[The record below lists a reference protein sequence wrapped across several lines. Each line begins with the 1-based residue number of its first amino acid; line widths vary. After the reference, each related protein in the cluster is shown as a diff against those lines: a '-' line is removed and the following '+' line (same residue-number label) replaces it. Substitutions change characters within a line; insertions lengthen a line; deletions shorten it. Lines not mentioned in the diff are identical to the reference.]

1 MSSSIQSNVARLGFS
16 IPSRKTLAE
25 LRSAG
30 QTRRSAPTCPVPTLE
45 GANLHLRRL
54 RNFNDQVAIWPYYGS
69 GGEFQPTHLY
79 SHRLEPGHFS
89 LTAHQHTLHAREMV
103 LNLAVY
109 VILHFVPNLVLD
121 FVQASEIGLQGTN

>member
-1 MSSSIQSNVARLGFS
+1 MSSSVQSNAARLGFS
-16 IPSRKTLAE
+16 IASREKLSGAS
-25 LRSAG
+25 LRRADEEI
-30 QTRRSAPTCPVPTLE
+30 CPYVPLPTLE

-54 RNFNDQVAIWPYYGS
+54 RNFNDQVAIWPHYGS

-89 LTAHQHTLHAREMV
+89 LTAHQHALPAREMV